1 MQSFKIKRLRRIYED
16 FNGDEKSGKNKRGK
30 NGFERYFKN
39 VEIQGISVD
48 SEVGDEPMNEEI
60 MQGCK
65 NRVKNV
71 RKYAEENH
79 LDADFF
85 VASEAGLVKYSDTW
99 MDFNF
104 AVVENS
110 EGEQSIG
117 SSAGFAIPEKYVDE
131 VIEKE
136 LRVIMDRIF
145 CGKNL
150 NKEDGGI
157 GKLTHGEITRI
168 DLTYQ
173 AFTMALIKFI
183 NGEIWK

>member
-1 MQSFKIKRLRRIYED
+1 MLKKI
-16 FNGDEKSGKNKRGK
+16 
-30 NGFERYFKN
+30 
-39 VEIQGISVD
+39 
-48 SEVGDEPMNEEI
+48 
-60 MQGCK
+60 
-65 NRVKNV
+65 
-71 RKYAEENH
+71 
-79 LDADFF
+79 
-85 VASEAGLVKYSDTW
+85 TW

-110 EGEQSIG
+110 AGEQSIG

-150 NKEDGGI
+150 NQEDGGI
-157 GKLTHGEITRI
+157 GKLTHGKITRI

-173 AFTMALIKFI
+173 AFTMALIQFI